1 MDRFIVITSINHPT
15 EAIKKW
21 SKIKDWQ
28 VLVVADLKTP
38 IDWNC
43 ENVKVLTVDEQKTL
57 PLETVK
63 LLPYN
68 HYARKNVGYLYAI
81 MQGAKFLYETD
92 DDNIPY
98 EFWPIFYPDEL
109 DAEVSLNKEK
119 FINAYSHF
127 CNTNVWPRGFPL
139 EAIRQGQVKSTAS
152 QRVSA
157 PIQQGLANLDPDVDA
172 IYRLV
177 IGEEVSFS
185 HIAPLFL
192 GSGTYCPFNSQNTF
206 WYPSSFQ
213 YLFLPAYVPSRVT
226 DIWRGYIAQHFLQQR
241 NQGVLFCSP
250 SVFQERNQHNL
261 LDDFTQELQLYTKT
275 NSLIQA
281 LQEYSGDFEGYM
293 KYLSSHSFFDERDV
307 ALFDAWLRD
316 LKTLGLDVI

>member
-1 MDRFIVITSINHPT
+1 MERFIVITSINHPT
-15 EAIKKW
+15 EAVKKW

-38 IDWNC
+38 IDWHY
-43 ENVKVLTVDEQKTL
+43 ENVKFLSVTEQQSL

-68 HYARKNVGYLYAI
+68 HYARKNIGYLYAI

-98 EFWPIFYPDEL
+98 EFWPIYYSVEL
-109 DAEVSLNKEK
+109 DAEISLNSGK

-127 CNTNVWPRGFPL
+127 CDANVWPRGFPL
-139 EAIRQGQVKSTAS
+139 EAIKQGQVEKTVI

-177 IGEEVSFS
+177 LGEEINFS
-185 HIAPLFL
+185 HTTPLFL
-192 GSGTYCPFNSQNTF
+192 DVGTYCPFNSQSTF

-226 DIWRGYIAQHFLQQR
+226 DIWRSYIAQHFLHQK

-261 LDDFTQELQLYTKT
+261 LDDFNQEIQLYTKT
-275 NSLIQA
+275 NHLIQS
-281 LQEYSGDFEGYM
+281 LQEYSGDFAGFM
-293 KYLSSHSFFDERDV
+293 KYLSSHNFFDERDV
-307 ALFDAWLRD
+307 ALFDAWLKD
-316 LKTLGLDVI
+316 LKSLGFSVV